1 MSEMLLETITTVGE
15 FLAHALELEVESA
28 QRYREMADCLEVH
41 NNPQVAKLFNKLADS
56 GERHA
61 EEVRQLAES
70 HEIPAIPPWDFKWC
84 CAEGPESAAMEDVHY
99 LMNKRE
105 ALELALQYETRG
117 RDFYTQVSNSSPNP
131 EVRSM
136 AAELAREEATHV
148 EMLKAWLE
156 RVDDGLS
163 SAPREDM
170 DPPHTPE

>member
-41 NNPQVAKLFNKLADS
+41 NNPRVAKLFNKLADA

-61 EEVRQLAES
+61 EEVRQRAES
-70 HEIPAIPPWDFKWC
+70 HELPAIPPWDFKWC

-99 LMNKRE
+99 LMNKHE

-117 RDFYTQVSNSSPNP
+117 RVFYSQVATSSPNP
-131 EVRSM
+131 EVRSIAADM
-136 AAELAREEATHV
+136 AIEEGKHV

-156 RVDDGLS
+156 RIGDDLNAS
-163 SAPREDM
+163 REDM